1 MPPLGQDL
9 NDAEI
14 AAVVTFIRNSW
25 GHAAGA
31 VRPHEVARLR

>member
-9 NDAEI
+9 NDDEI

-25 GHAAGA
+25 GNQAGA
-31 VRPHEVARLR
+31 VRQHEVTRLR